1 VAKNTGL
8 TRRRRTVA
16 GPKTKKK
23 VKIRSPEPRP
33 GAFSYFLG
41 IDPGASGAL
50 SCLTADGRLLC
61 TPMPEGDDWE
71 EAVWRWV
78 SDFMDAGAFACV
90 ERVGGYIRSMPSPD
104 GSKERRGGPQPG
116 SAAFKFGRSYGCLR
130 MALVAADVPFY
141 DPAPHRWQPALGIAP
156 KSKSETKTAFKSRLR
171 DLAVE
176 LLPGA
181 KITIRAADSALLAVY
196 CRRLMEGS
204 L

>member
-8 TRRRRTVA
+8 TRKRRTGA
-16 GPKTKKK
+16 GPKAKKK
-23 VKIRSPEPRP
+23 VKISPPEPRP
-33 GAFSYFLG
+33 GAFTYFLG

-50 SCLTADGRLLC
+50 SCLTADGRLAC
-61 TPMPEGDDWE
+61 APMPKGDEWE
-71 EAVWRWV
+71 LDVWRWV
-78 SDFMDAGAFACV
+78 SDFMDAGAFACI

-116 SAAFKFGRSYGCLR
+116 SAAFKFGRSYGTLR

-141 DPAPHRWQPALGIAP
+141 DPVPHRWQPALGIAP
-156 KSKSETKTAFKSRLR
+156 KSKGETKTAFKSRLR
-171 DLAVE
+171 DLAVG

-181 KITIRAADSALLAVY
+181 NITVRAADSVLLAVY
-196 CRRLMEGS
+196 CRRLMEGE